1 MRTVPSIAG
10 AGVLAGAL
18 LFSGCSPAGSA
29 ASPASMPQ
37 AGAQSRA
44 ASAIAYPNGV
54 DKRYAGTK
62 GSPESRMAPLPEKTG
77 KVDKDLF
84 VSDGNATVF
93 LLKNKT
99 YAPNGSIT
107 SGMSSNDG
115 IWVDKSGNLYVANVG
130 GKNVTEY
137 APGSS
142 SPSCTYDAG
151 MVDPINVTTDAKG
164 DVFVADFND
173 LNAPGYVDEFKQC
186 TDKIAQQYSIDKGP
200 EGIAVD
206 SKGDI
211 FVSYFNLNFTGSFVE
226 FPKGKNKPV
235 TLGVTVGSPAGLII
249 DKKGN
254 LIADDQEGFI
264 DIIAPPYTSAT
275 QLVTSGLSDPL
286 HVSLSKNGK
295 VLFNANAGAAQNVT
309 VYAYPSGKLTTTL
322 DSSNGLD
329 GVEGVSDSPNTV
341 F

>member
-18 LFSGCSPAGSA
+18 LFSGCSSAG
-29 ASPASMPQ
+29 SPASVPQ
-37 AGAQSRA
+37 ASAQTRA

-54 DKRYAGTK
+54 DKRYAGAL
-62 GSPESRMAPLPEKTG
+62 GSVESRIFAG
-77 KVDKDLF
+77 GAKVDKDLF
-84 VSDGNATVF
+84 VSDGLSTVF
-93 LLKNKT
+93 LFKNKS

-107 SGMSSNDG
+107 DGLNDTDG
-115 IWVDKSGNLYVANVG
+115 VWVDKAGNLYVANVN

-186 TDKIAQQYSIDKGP
+186 ADKIVQQYSIDKGP
-200 EGIAVD
+200 DGIAID
-206 SKGDI
+206 PKGDI
-211 FVSYFNLNFTGSFVE
+211 FVSFFNANFNGGFEE
-226 FPKGKNKPV
+226 FPKGKNKGI
-235 TLGVTVGSPAGLII
+235 TLSVTVGSPGGLII

-254 LIADDQEGFI
+254 LIADDQEGSI
-264 DIIAPPYTSAT
+264 DVIAPPYSSAT
-275 QLVTSGLSDPL
+275 PLVSGLTDPF
-286 HVSLSKNGK
+286 HDGLSKNGK
-295 VLFNANAGAAQNVT
+295 LLFNANSGNDATVT
-309 VYAYPSGKLTTTL
+309 IYSYPSGKLLHTI
-322 DSSNGLD
+322 DSTDGLD
-329 GVEGVSDSPNTV
+329 GASGVSDSPNAV
-341 F
+341 Y